1 MSYENIV
8 KDGNFYQ
15 TATGDYG
22 FRFLEAGDNSP
33 IGESFRAIQ
42 VIEGAVVSTSTVV
55 GDALVNVGLSE
66 GTIVFGKFDRVTCV
80 SGKVIAYSAKVV

>member
-15 TATGDYG
+15 SATGDYG
-22 FRFLEAGDNSP
+22 FRLLEGGDSSAAD
-33 IGESFRAIQ
+33 ESFRAIQ
-42 VIEGAVVSTSTVV
+42 AIEGAVVTTTTAV
-55 GDALVNVGLSE
+55 GDAVTNLGLGE
-66 GTIVFGKFDRVTCV
+66 GMIIYGKFDSVSCV

>member
-15 TATGDYG
+15 SSTGDYG
-22 FRFLEAGDNSP
+22 FRFLEGGDASAS
-33 IGESFRAIQ
+33 GESFRAIQ
-42 VIEGAVVSTSTVV
+42 VIEGAVITTTTLV
-55 GDALVNVGLSE
+55 GDALTNVGLGE
-66 GTIVFGKFDRVTCV
+66 GTIIYGKFDSVSCV